1 VKKRLL
7 ALMLE
12 YFREARERRKEL
24 EGDMAAVRK
33 ALDLGA
39 EKARAS
45 ARPTLQAARSAV
57 GL

>member
-1 VKKRLL
+1 
-7 ALMLE
+7 MLE

-24 EGDMAAVRK
+24 EGDTATVRK

-45 ARPTLQAARSAV
+45 ARPTLRAAREAV